1 MEKSL
6 EKFLEELHEESQ
18 VEFIEFITII
28 ISTTKKKLFL
38 HVILNLKRL
47 FDKKNTQLHNYTEIR
62 ILTFIM
68 HTLELLKIGSLF

>member
-47 FDKKNTQLHNYTEIR
+47 FDKKNPEK
-62 ILTFIM
+62 F
-68 HTLELLKIGSLF
+68 